1 MYTLIV
7 AVVGILLLIALAIG
21 IGASL
26 DTKAQQAAGRAAT
39 GERRQR
45 NEELRARRA
54 AEQRLRDEWVRLT
67 EERQRLRGET
77 LRNGRSANG
86 PAEFDQ
92 NRFAL
97 QMLAYASIVA
107 VVPFLAWLIL
117 VAPDWM

>member
-1 MYTLIV
+1 M
-7 AVVGILLLIALAIG
+7 
-21 IGASL
+21 GAAHGG
-26 DTKAQQAAGRAAT
+26 TAT
-39 GERRQR
+39 T
-45 NEELRARRA
+45 ARR
-54 AEQRLRDEWVRLT
+54 
-67 EERQRLRGET
+67 ET